1 MSGPRVT
8 SGKGSEQSVGTPRE
22 FLDAV
27 ERRFGIIT
35 LDLAADETNRV
46 CDQWISK
53 ETDSL
58 SVPWTSSGLM
68 WVNPPYGNIEP
79 WVKKCAK
86 SFGRVA
92 LLAPASVGTNWFA
105 YYVNRLAY
113 VLFLR
118 PRITFVGHKD
128 PYPRDLMLAV
138 YGKEATGYECW
149 NWKGTK

>member
-35 LDLAADETNRV
+35 LDLAADENNRV
-46 CDQWISK
+46 CDAWISK

-58 SVPWTSSGLM
+58 SVPWTSPGLL
-68 WVNPPYGNIEP
+68 WVNPPYSKIEP
-79 WVKKCAK
+79 WARKCAGAK
-86 SFGRVA
+86 CLVA
-92 LLAPASVGTNWFA
+92 LLVPASVGTNWFSD
-105 YYVNRLAY
+105 YVYRHAY
-113 VLFLR
+113 VLFLH
-118 PRITFVGHKD
+118 PRVTFVGHKK

-138 YGKEATGYECW
+138 YGYSRGFECW